1 MVSDAIENVE
11 KTGSAPKGLKF
22 FESIPKGTFAIG
34 SGMVIGAITG
44 YIVVILV
51 NHAVGDRSYAGFGAF
66 WSLIFVV
73 GPGLFLP
80 LEQEISRAVSHRAAK
95 GDGSQPIVRIAL
107 LMAITIAVAMTLFF
121 AALSPLIIREVF
133 HDNGFLQL
141 GFLIG
146 IIGYGALHCTR
157 GILSGNHKFGSYGAS
172 LAAEGTVRFVVV
184 IVLAV
189 LGIKNVGYYGLAM
202 GVSPLLVVLPFIPI
216 VKRLTLP
223 GKVASKRELGTA
235 LAFLVSS
242 SVLSQVLA
250 YSSLFVTNVL
260 EGDSGQTARFFT
272 NAFFIAR
279 IPVIGFMA
287 VQAALLPKLST
298 YHAIGD
304 HKEFRVQF
312 RKLLSLVLFL
322 SISGVAFI
330 ALFGVPLGRLL
341 FGEEKFQLPLSHF
354 VVLSIGS
361 CIFLI
366 AQTLLQSCIALQH
379 YKIVSVAYLVG
390 VFAMAVSS
398 VIFAL
403 SEVPTTLWVSISF
416 SIGCVFVVS
425 ILYVAYEK
433 QIHNLV
439 KIQELNEIELSESKS

>member
-1 MVSDAIENVE
+1 VASEATRKNE
-11 KTGSAPKGLKF
+11 KTTSAPTGLKF

-34 SGMVIGAITG
+34 SGMVVGALTG

-51 NHAVGDRSYAGFGAF
+51 NHAVGDRAYAGFGAF

-80 LEQEISRAVSHRAAK
+80 LEQEISRAVSHRTAQE
-95 GDGSQPIVRIAL
+95 DGSQPIVRIAI
-107 LMAITIAVAMTLFF
+107 LMAITIAIAMTLFF
-121 AALSPLIIREVF
+121 AALSPLIVRDVF
-133 HDNGFLQL
+133 RDNGLLQL

-146 IIGYGALHCTR
+146 IVGYGTLHCTR
-157 GILSGNHKFGSYGAS
+157 GILSGNHRFGAYGAS
-172 LAAEGTVRFVVV
+172 LAAEGTVRFIAVVA
-184 IVLAV
+184 LAAF
-189 LGIKNVGYYGLAM
+189 GIKNVGYYGLAM
-202 GVSPLLVVLPFIPI
+202 GIAPLLVILPFIPL

-223 GKVASKRELGTA
+223 GTAASKRELGTA

-242 SVLSQVLA
+242 SVLSQLLA
-250 YSSLFVTNVL
+250 YSSLFLTNVL

-304 HKEFRVQF
+304 HKEFRIQF
-312 RKLLSLVLFL
+312 RKLLSLVFFL
-322 SISGVAFI
+322 SISGIGFI
-330 ALFGVPLGRLL
+330 ALLGNPLGQLL
-341 FGEEKFQLPLSHF
+341 FGEEKFQLELSHF
-354 VVLSIGS
+354 IVLSIGS

-379 YKIVSVAYLVG
+379 YKIVSVAYIVG
-390 VFAMAVSS
+390 VIAMAISS
-398 VIFAL
+398 VFFAF
-403 SEVPTTLWVSISF
+403 SNVATTLWVSISF
-416 SIGCVFVVS
+416 SIGCAFVVS

-433 QIHNLV
+433 EIHSLV
-439 KIQELNEIELSESKS
+439 VAQEENEKELASS